1 MLIGPFCTHCMSV
14 VAWKEVV
21 TPATFKVRDL
31 DVTYKESKAICMN
44 CNNEIYD
51 SSINDKNVKRRMN
64 AYLRALRG
72 V

>member
-1 MLIGPFCTHCMSV
+1 MKP

-21 TPATFKVRDL
+21 EPVTFRVRDL
-31 DVTYKESKAICMN
+31 EVRYKESKAICMD
-44 CNNEIYD
+44 CNNEVYM
-51 SSINDKNVKRRMN
+51 SSINDKNVDRRLN